1 MSGGVHE
8 GGIIQS
14 WLFTSGNQNLVSGK
28 LRRSG
33 FWSYSKFVRWNRVKM
48 AKNGLMAEIFWGAS
62 HMIYNNIFNNF
73 SFSTF
78 SLRYFTNPAF
88 WLNFKKIALKT
99 GSRKYQR
106 EKVEKQKM
114 LKMLFFT
121 TCEAPSKKFQPF
133 LSHFWPFL
141 PYFIWQI
148 GFMYLQIP
156 ELGNLVRTRF
166 WLLLANKSL
175 CSIPKSGARSEI

>member
-1 MSGGVHE
+1 MTVQILFFCCTIHRFILSRSIWKLATTQLSPAIILMSGGAHD
-8 GGIIQS
+8 GGMIQS
-14 WLFTSGNQNLVSGK
+14 WLFTSRNQNLVSGK
-28 LRRSG
+28 LWRSG
-33 FWSYSKFVRWNRVKM
+33 FWSYSKFVKWNRVKM
-48 AKNGLMAEIFWGAS
+48 AKNGLKMAEIFWGAS
-62 HMIYNNIFNNF
+62 HMINNNIFNNF

-121 TCEAPSKKFQPF
+121 TCEAPQKNF
-133 LSHFWPFL
+133 SHF
-141 PYFIWQI
+141 
-148 GFMYLQIP
+148 
-156 ELGNLVRTRF
+156 
-166 WLLLANKSL
+166 
-175 CSIPKSGARSEI
+175 